1 MSHAMR
7 HLFES
12 WTEIADRLSGS
23 PKIALFLDF
32 DGTLT
37 RIRPRPEDVRLD
49 PDARQSLATLARSP
63 RFRVSVIS
71 GRKRSDLR
79 ARLRVPGIRYL
90 GLHGWD
96 NGTDTKLSA
105 ESRAMLLCAKLR
117 LSAQLM
123 LAPGVWIEDKDQ
135 ILAVH
140 FRNAGEPARA
150 QASAAVRAAAESY
163 HKHLR
168 VAPGKEV
175 WEIIPRELED
185 KGAAVRHELAAL
197 CCGATPIYAGDD
209 LGDEPAFVALRQGIT
224 IYVGR
229 IRRTKARFYLADSLE
244 VHSFLN
250 RLRAGFA

>member
-1 MSHAMR
+1 MR

-12 WTEIADRLSGS
+12 WTEIAERLSGS
-23 PKIALFLDF
+23 GKIALFLDF

-37 RIRPRPEDVRLD
+37 RIRPRPEDVHLD
-49 PDARQSLATLARSP
+49 PEARQTLAALARSP
-63 RFRVSVIS
+63 RFRVSMIS

-79 ARLRVPGIRYL
+79 ERVRVPGIRYL

-96 NGTDTKLSA
+96 SGTDTKLS
-105 ESRAMLLCAKLR
+105 EGSRAMLLCAKLR
-117 LSAQLM
+117 LGALPV

-140 FRNAGEPARA
+140 FRNAGEAARA
-150 QASAAVRAAAESY
+150 QASVAVRAAAESY
-163 HKHLR
+163 RKHLR

-185 KGAAVRHELAAL
+185 KGAAVRRELAAL
-197 CCGATPIYAGDD
+197 CCGATAIYAGDD
-209 LGDEPAFVALRQGIT
+209 LGDEPAFAALRHGIT

-229 IRRTKARFYLADSLE
+229 VRRTKARFHLADSGE

-250 RLRAGFA
+250 RLRTGFA

>member
-1 MSHAMR
+1 MR

-12 WTEIADRLSGS
+12 WAEIAERLRASR
-23 PKIALFLDF
+23 KIALFLDF

-37 RIRPRPEDVRLD
+37 RIRPHPEDVQLD
-49 PDARQSLATLARSP
+49 PVARQTLATLARSP

-71 GRKRSDLR
+71 GRKRSDLW
-79 ARLRVPGIRYL
+79 ARMRVPGIRYL

-96 NGTDTKLSA
+96 NGADTRLSP
-105 ESRAMLLCAKLR
+105 ESRATLLCAKLR
-117 LSAQLM
+117 LSALLL

-140 FRNAGEPARA
+140 YRNASDAARLEA
-150 QASAAVRAAAESY
+150 AAAVRTAAEAY

-168 VAPGKEV
+168 IAPGKEV

-197 CCGATPIYAGDD
+197 CCDATPIYAGDD
-209 LGDEPAFVALRQGIT
+209 LGDEPAFAALRQGIT

-229 IRRTKARFYLADSLE
+229 VRRTKARFRLADALE
-244 VHSFLN
+244 VHLFLD
-250 RLRAGFA
+250 RLRTGFA